1 MSVLRFV
8 RPLARTSMTYAIQRD
23 GKFIGNHIVCYC
35 PCLLERVS
43 MQTTSQTRSQTRSFF
58 SLPGSSLTKEHSE
71 KKVIGYSMEQMYDVV
86 SNVDDYKHFVPFCT
100 ASHVFQRS
108 ETHARA
114 NLEVGFQ
121 VISERYTSVL
131 TLAKPNLVKSECLDG
146 TLFNHLTCIWKFSSG
161 PTAQSCV
168 LNFYISFEFKS
179 MLHSSLA
186 NTFFEQVVAKMVGAF
201 LDRAKQLHGPSS
213 LEGTTQARRRKPI
226 SRKGMV
232 KRPRPIVIR
241 DS

>member
-1 MSVLRFV
+1 MSVLKIL
-8 RPLARTSMTYAIQRD
+8 RPLGQTSVLNAIQRD
-23 GKFIGNHIVCYC
+23 GKLFASQTFKAVCYC
-35 PCLLERVS
+35 PPVFS
-43 MQTTSQTRSQTRSFF
+43 HGGGVQTRFFF

-71 KKVIGYSMEQMYDVV
+71 KKVIGYSMDQMYDVV
-86 SNVDDYKHFVPFCT
+86 SNVDDYKKFVPFCT
-100 ASHVFQRS
+100 ESHVFQRS

-121 VISERYTSVL
+121 VLTERYTSVL

-146 TLFNHLTCIWKFSSG
+146 TLFNHLLCVWKFSSG
-161 PTAQSCV
+161 PTPNSCV

-201 LDRAKQLHGPSS
+201 LDRAKQLYGPSS
-213 LEGTTQARRRKPI
+213 LEGGSGTQGVRRKPMA
-226 SRKGMV
+226 RKTMM
-232 KRPRPIVIR
+232 KRPRPIVIPKA
-241 DS
+241 